1 MTTDPRGPAHDTA
14 RGRPSRPP
22 HWRDRAWARA
32 SAVIPPLGSHGTRGE
47 LMQIVKAVVA
57 GVLARLVAGDLLG
70 LESAFLAPWT
80 ALLTVHATVYR
91 SLTRGS
97 RVVGATVL
105 GVLVS
110 YLVVELAGYSALA
123 LGVAMLVGMLAG
135 LLRPIRNE
143 GSTVATTA
151 LFVITAGQAEQA
163 PMLVD
168 RLSATGIGVAA
179 GLVVNAL
186 LLAPLNDLSA
196 RRQIDSVCRRLGTLI
211 TKMADELPAREDVDA
226 QGWIQQSRETD
237 AALGRARELV
247 RHTREAGFANPRR
260 MPEDSGPSDYE
271 ALLLRLEEGIAQTRA
286 IARTIDRAD
295 GEHTGWSEQ
304 FCRRWLHALA
314 ALGDQLDHPR
324 EQAPSQ
330 RPELESLVSDL
341 SSTDLSR
348 DHWLAYGSLI
358 DSTLHISD
366 VVDDIT
372 GPRRVSV

>member
-1 MTTDPRGPAHDTA
+1 M
-14 RGRPSRPP
+14 
-22 HWRDRAWARA
+22 
-32 SAVIPPLGSHGTRGE
+32 PPLRSPATRGE

-57 GVLARLVAGDLLG
+57 GVLAWLVADDLLG
-70 LESAFLAPWT
+70 LGSAFLAPWT

-91 SLTRGS
+91 SLTRGAQ
-97 RVVGATVL
+97 VVGATVL

-110 YLVVELAGYSALA
+110 YLVVEMAGYNAIA
-123 LGVAMLVGMLAG
+123 LGAAMLVGMLAG

-186 LLAPLNDLSA
+186 LVAPLDDLSA
-196 RRQIDSVCRRLGTLI
+196 RQQIDSVCRRLGTLI
-211 TKMADELPAREDVDA
+211 GNMADEVGSRKDVDA
-226 QGWIQQSRETD
+226 QSWIEQSRQTD
-237 AALGRARELV
+237 AALGRAWELV
-247 RHTREAGFANPRR
+247 RHTREARFANPRR
-260 MPEDSGPSDYE
+260 LPQDLGPSDYA

-286 IARTIDRAD
+286 IARTIDQAK
-295 GEHTGWSEQ
+295 GGHTGWSEQ
-304 FCRRWLHALA
+304 FCPRWLHALA
-314 ALGDQLDHPR
+314 VLGDQLEHPEEEAR
-324 EQAPSQ
+324 SQ
-330 RPELESLVSDL
+330 RPELESLVAEL
-341 SSTDLSR
+341 SSTDLSQ

-358 DSTLHISD
+358 DSTIHISD

-372 GPRRVSV
+372 ASRRVSV